1 VLTKAKIYLAGPLD
15 FSGKRATFNIETNT
29 DDLIEVKELAEIA
42 ADVEYPDHNFQ
53 YLKVQDEVERTR
65 DRDLEAGNLPHAD

>member
-1 VLTKAKIYLAGPLD
+1 
-15 FSGKRATFNIETNT
+15 
-29 DDLIEVKELAEIA
+29 LIEVKELAEIA

>member
-15 FSGKRATFNIETNT
+15 FSGERATLDIETNT

-53 YLKVQDEVERTR
+53 YLKVQDDANSNEQP
-65 DRDLEAGNLPHAD
+65 DDQ